1 MPFIVLD
8 SAAAQAAPVVSF
20 GAVETAAQHPA
31 GKSLLALRTILKLEL
46 GQRPD
51 IPDPIWNE
59 WINDG
64 YQDFYS
70 TLRLPESKASFPLAT
85 VTSQPMY
92 LMPPVVNYI
101 RSISGAD
108 PMFTTQGG
116 ELTNIDEDS
125 YRKLPVRT
133 GTPEYW
139 FREKNILVLWPTPD
153 QVFNLAVDITVK
165 PAPLVADTDYPALE
179 DKWHESLKMAAKYR
193 AWTGVQ
199 NDTKSALTQNE
210 MTRQIQRRGDA
221 EADDKNT
228 EYAGLRPVFR
238 RTDITR
244 LRRRGRF
251 EDNW

>member
-8 SAAAQAAPVVSF
+8 PAAAQAAPVVSF

-31 GKSLLALRTILKLEL
+31 GKSLLSIRTRLKLEL
-46 GQRPD
+46 GQRTD
-51 IPDPIWNE
+51 IPDPMWNE

-70 TLRLPESKASFPLAT
+70 TLKLPESKASFPL
-85 VTSQPMY
+85 VTTAAQPMY
-92 LMPPVVNYI
+92 LMPAVVNYV
-101 RSISGAD
+101 RGVSGSD
-108 PMFTTQGG
+108 QVILTQGG
-116 ELTNIDEDS
+116 ALTNIDEDS

-133 GTPEYW
+133 LTPQYW

-153 QVFNLAVDITVK
+153 QAYNLAIDVTIK
-165 PAPLVADTDYPALE
+165 PAPLVNDADYPALE
-179 DKWHESLKMAAKYR
+179 DKWHESLLNAAKYR

-199 NDTKSALTQNE
+199 NDTKSALVQNE

-221 EADDKNT
+221 ETDDKNT
-228 EYAGLRPVFR
+228 EYPTMRPVFR

-244 LRRRGRF
+244 LRRRGWF
-251 EDNW
+251 GEP